1 MAVIAKGSTGGKL
14 KGTAISG
21 SYRPGERDRHQQGG
35 HYGKP
40 SLDLTPNLKAVLDQF
55 AAKFQGVGTEGPTEL
70 AQAGITDANSALS
83 LTGGLPAGGPLPPNV
98 QAAGY
103 AMGGEVGPAGMPVGA
118 AGAPPGAGMM
128 PGQGQ
133 PPGGPG
139 LNAQAQ
145 NGAPMDAQT
154 MEMQLKRFV
163 QEHPDEI
170 AAIKVVID
178 EAIRRG
184 EMTMEE
190 LDMAVQLATVAL
202 QNPAMYPQVVQ
213 FAIQQGL
220 VDEGDLD
227 PEYNQGVVFSLLLAA
242 KAAQSQ
248 APQPGSNVQQVD
260 GGDFRAGGEIR
271 AGVGPTADRVNIN
284 VSKGEF
290 VIPASVVKEKGT
302 DFFNK
307 LIEPKGGT
315 G

>member
-1 MAVIAKGSTGGKL
+1 MAVIAKPGG
-14 KGTAISG
+14 TS
-21 SYRPGERDRHQQGG
+21 RT
-35 HYGKP
+35 P

-70 AQAGITDANSALS
+70 AQAGITDANSALPMA
-83 LTGGLPAGGPLPPNV
+83 GLPVRTGHGDLLPNV

-103 AMGGEVGPAGMPVGA
+103 AMGVEVGAGGMPVGA
-118 AGAPPGAGMM
+118 AGAPPGPQMM

-133 PPGGPG
+133 PAGGPG
-139 LNAQAQ
+139 LGAQAQ

-220 VDEGDLD
+220 VEEGDLD

-242 KAAQSQ
+242 KAAQTQ
-248 APQPGSNVQQVD
+248 APQPGSNAQQID
-260 GGDFRAGGEIR
+260 GGDYRQGGEIKV
-271 AGVGPTADRVNIN
+271 GVGPTADRVNIN

-290 VIPASVVKEKGT
+290 VIPARVVKEKGT
-302 DFFNK
+302 DFFEK
-307 LIEPKGGT
+307 LINPKGGT